1 MMHHEMM
8 MVLSKKSLTHMSR
21 RASKISYKEGRG
33 GGSSLQIV
41 HKSIII
47 STSSTKIWSVKKY
60 FR

>member
-1 MMHHEMM
+1 M

-60 FR
+60 FG